1 MENLI
6 RSEVATCQPQ
16 SLRKKTL
23 SPITPLCILPSF
35 SQNASQLPLLNFFK
49 RGFEIVQ
56 TLLETKRNRNETK
69 SRKERK
75 QKRNEKENRNEARK
89 KRKMVLL
96 VFYFFNNDS
105 SRLTLFM

>member
-6 RSEVATCQPQ
+6 RSEVATCQPE
-16 SLRKKTL
+16 SLRKKTH
-23 SPITPLCILPSF
+23 SPITPVCILPSF

-69 SRKERK
+69 SRKKGNRNETRK
-75 QKRNEKENRNEARK
+75 KIETKRERNEKWCY
-89 KRKMVLL
+89 L
-96 VFYFFNNDS
+96 YFTFS
-105 SRLTLFM
+105 ITIHLG